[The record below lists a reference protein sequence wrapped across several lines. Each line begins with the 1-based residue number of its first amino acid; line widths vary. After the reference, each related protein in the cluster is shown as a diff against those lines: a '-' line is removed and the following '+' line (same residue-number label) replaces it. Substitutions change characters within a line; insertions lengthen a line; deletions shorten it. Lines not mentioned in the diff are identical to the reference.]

1 MLLIVNCF
9 KNDETAQDE
18 TLVQIV
24 KNYKLHIERE
34 DIRKMLFDKN
44 LTQNNKLQLL
54 LLKTQHRLRGVGI
67 IQMRKNFWYEQL

>member
-24 KNYKLHIERE
+24 KKYKLHIERE
-34 DIRKMLFDKN
+34 DIHKMMLDKN
-44 LTQNNKLQLL
+44 LTQNNKL
-54 LLKTQHRLRGVGI
+54 
-67 IQMRKNFWYEQL
+67 